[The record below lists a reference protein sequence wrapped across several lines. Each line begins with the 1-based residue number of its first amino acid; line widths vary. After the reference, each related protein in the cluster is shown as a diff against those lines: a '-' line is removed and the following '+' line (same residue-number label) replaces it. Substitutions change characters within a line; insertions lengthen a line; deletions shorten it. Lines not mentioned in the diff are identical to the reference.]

1 MNRPVMKK
9 GILKRLIKM
18 LFESYPRL
26 LVVTIC
32 FITLNAVVSSLPAIF
47 MKNVIGIVNNSYKS
61 GDWSSVSNEV
71 LKLVLILGILY
82 LVSLVNRIVQQK
94 HPHTHHLLPYS
105 IHQFA
110 FFG

>member
-26 LVVTIC
+26 LVVTIG

-47 MKNVIGIVNNSYKS
+47 MKNVIGIVNDSYKS

-71 LKLVLILGILY
+71 LKFVLILGILY
-82 LVSLVNRIVQQK
+82 INPPPEKWATPITYGK
-94 HPHTHHLLPYS
+94 KANKYCTK
-105 IHQFA
+105 
-110 FFG
+110 